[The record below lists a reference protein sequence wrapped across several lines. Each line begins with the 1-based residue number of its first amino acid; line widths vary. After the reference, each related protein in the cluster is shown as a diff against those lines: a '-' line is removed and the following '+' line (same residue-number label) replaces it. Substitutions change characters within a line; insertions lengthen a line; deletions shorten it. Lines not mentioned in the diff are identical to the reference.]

1 MSINQG
7 PEDDKVISRSD
18 WRFISV
24 LLGIG
29 FLTRII
35 FFSQTYLISLDGA
48 FQYIPVAKLFAWGE
62 YWEALHQPQLPLYPF
77 LLAIISKVTGNFEIS
92 GQIISL
98 VTSVL
103 AVIPLFLLGKSIF
116 SQTAA
121 FWAGTFYFLNPE
133 MLQRSADVLKEGL
146 LIFLLFSSV
155 LLFYLFL
162 NQRRTSYLIVSMLLT
177 LLASLTRV
185 VSLIFIPVFIFWILF
200 LKKRPFDVGLLKRL
214 GYLIV
219 VLVLCAA
226 VVVPLM
232 INVKD
237 VTGHWDI
244 SKKTVT
250 VRSLIESVL
259 FDKAVEMGEAERGP
273 FTLVRKII
281 KVYHPILF
289 LFLLAGLIRRKAVP
303 RNFFKEMFLFSF
315 IFGYLII
322 IGMMMWSTQRYLF
335 FPILL
340 SYLWAGVGAVEIQG
354 KVTKRLPLSEQR
366 VTISLLALILIIF
379 LPVLINPY
387 RVEKLG
393 RKAVG
398 HWIKYQEIGK
408 PVILTDAHL
417 VMVAYYAEGEFLTMD
432 KSNYENNIL
441 EARAK
446 GIKYIVVEEKNIE
459 KNYPHFIELA
469 RKDFILQR
477 GPEFSAKKRERYLVF
492 KSRY

>member
-1 MSINQG
+1 MNNNRGSESSKLLTRI
-7 PEDDKVISRSD
+7 D
-18 WRFISV
+18 WQYISV

-29 FLTRII
+29 FLTRMI
-35 FFSQTYLISLDGA
+35 FFSQTYLISIDGA
-48 FQYIPVAKLFAWGE
+48 YQYIPVAKLFAWGE
-62 YWEALHQPQLPLYPF
+62 CREALHQPQLPLYPF
-77 LLAIISKVTGNFEIS
+77 LMSVVSKVTGNFEIS

-98 VTSVL
+98 TASIL
-103 AVIPLFLLGKSIF
+103 AVIPLYLLGKSILEE
-116 SQTAA
+116 TAA
-121 FWAGTFYFLNPE
+121 FWAGIFYFLNPE
-133 MLQRSADVLKEGL
+133 MLQRSADVLQEGL
-146 LIFLLFSSV
+146 LIFLLFSAV
-155 LLFYLFL
+155 FLFYLFL
-162 NQRRTSYLIVSMLLT
+162 NERRIFWLVASTFVT
-177 LLASLTRV
+177 LLAVLTRV
-185 VSLIFIPVFIFWILF
+185 VSLMFIPVFIFWILF
-200 LKKRPFDVGLLKRL
+200 IKKKLNVGLPKRL
-214 GYLIV
+214 GYILII
-219 VLVLCAA
+219 LALCAA

-232 INVKD
+232 INVKG